1 MRFHKSKRISAADA
15 EALIDSPTSSL
26 NGNSVISHN
35 NDWYDVRLM
44 TMREL
49 DDFVS
54 DLLHAERAAL
64 ESGLI
69 TPH

>member
-35 NDWYDVRLM
+35 NDWYDVRLSVSS
-44 TMREL
+44 TISSATCFTRREQ
-49 DDFVS
+49 
-54 DLLHAERAAL
+54 H
-64 ESGLI
+64 
-69 TPH
+69 